1 MLGGGNFTAKNKVLG
16 GTYINFVSAARAS
29 VNMSDRG
36 VVAVPMSLN
45 WGVDGKVFTVTQAE
59 FQKES
64 LALFGYDYTADEIKD
79 IREIF
84 RNATKVHFFRLN
96 GDGVAATGGLATAV
110 CKGTRGNDL
119 QYVVSVNVDDE
130 AKFDVKVYLGTSL
143 VDEQVGIATAAE
155 LVDND
160 FVKWNKEGSLAEAT
174 QKLSGGS
181 NGSEVKGTQHQTALA
196 KLESYNCNIL
206 CCATADETV
215 IALYEAFTKRL
226 RDQVGVKFQCVVYK
240 HEKAN
245 YEGIVSVEN
254 KAVDGAEHS
263 LVFWTAGA
271 LAGCAVNKSNTNKV
285 YDGEY
290 TVDVDYTQT
299 ELEAGILAG
308 KFMFHSVEDEVRVLT
323 DINTLT
329 KFTEDKNSDFSK
341 NQVIRVLDQIGNDI
355 AATFNSKYLGQV
367 QNDKN
372 GRVSLWAD
380 IVAHHRELETLRAIQ
395 DFNPD
400 ELVVEA
406 VEGDKTAV
414 QVSDAVIPTAAMEKL
429 YMTVVVH

>member
-36 VVAVPMSLN
+36 VVAVPMSLK